1 MAVISEEEKKEVSED
16 NIRLL
21 QELILFQD
29 TDDNEYREK
38 LKEIINL
45 IVRKVIFTSFNDIK
59 IYF

>member
-21 QELILFQD
+21 QELMLFQD